1 MKKSNLY
8 SRYLVAFLFSAI
20 IFQIGCKKE
29 KGYYQTPNINSGTN
43 LDIYDYLKS
52 KPGVYDS
59 LLLVIDKLKMEG
71 TLRDSAITIFAV
83 SNSSFQIAIK
93 NLNDARRASN
103 KKAIYLTELAS
114 GKSLRPI
121 DQEKAKND
129 SAHLDTM
136 VARYIIKGLF
146 KSTDFSVGD
155 GRDLASIRGDYPMH
169 GKRQY
174 ADAQGMQSG
183 GPEVIEFA
191 NTKRSVF
198 TPNWAFAYTSSVNIQ
213 AKNGIIHLVQPDH
226 VFGYDEFVRRLTF
239 MPPPTNLFRTVLGR
253 QFVEYNDPNY
263 KDGTVNPGEKF
274 EKMLDGNVLTKF
286 ITHFNGRNPSV
297 KPVYFHWIPIVPTV
311 SNVYTFTTAN
321 DSQEYPRNPTSWR
334 VEGSNDDGAT
344 WVILDTRQDMK
355 FESNYQNKI
364 YDFNNDVAYAR
375 YRVVILTNA
384 GDDLFQLSEWTMNYR
399 KVYE

>member
-20 IFQIGCKKE
+20 VFQFGCKKE
-29 KGYYQTPNINSGTN
+29 KGYYDTQNINQETN

-71 TLRDSAITIFAV
+71 TLRDSAITLFAV

-93 NLNDARRASN
+93 NLNDARRAN
-103 KKAIYLTELAS
+103 GKPAIFLAELAS
-114 GKSLRPI
+114 GKVLIPS
-121 DQEKAKND
+121 QEEKIKND
-129 SAHLDTM
+129 SSHLDTM
-136 VARYIIKGLF
+136 VSRYIIKGLF
-146 KSTDFSVGD
+146 KSTDFSIGD
-155 GRDLASIRGDYPMH
+155 GRELLSVRGSFPMH

-174 ADAQGMQSG
+174 ADAQGMQNG

-239 MPPPTNLFRTVLGR
+239 IPPPTNLFKSVIGEKTVSYGLASYR
-253 QFVEYNDPNY
+253 
-263 KDGTVNPGEKF
+263 DGIVNPGEKF
-274 EKMLDGNVLTKF
+274 EKIYDGNSLTKF
-286 ITHFNGRNPSV
+286 ISHFNNYNGQ
-297 KPVYFHWIPIVPTV
+297 PVRPIYFNWAPAFPTV

-334 VEGSNDDGAT
+334 LEASQDKEN
-344 WVILDTRQDMK
+344 WVTLDTRQDMK
-355 FESNYQNKI
+355 FEANFQTKI
-364 YDFNNDVAYAR
+364 YDFKNDVAYQY
-375 YRVVILTNA
+375 YRIVILTNA
-384 GDDLFQLSEWTMNYR
+384 GDDLFQLSEWTMNFR
-399 KVYE
+399 KVYQ

>member
-1 MKKSNLY
+1 MKKLNLY

-20 IFQIGCKKE
+20 ILQIGCTKE
-29 KGYYQTPNINSGTN
+29 KGYYDTQNINSGTN

-71 TLRDSAITIFAV
+71 TLRDSAVTLFAV
-83 SNSSFQIAIK
+83 SNSSFQIAVK
-93 NLNDARRASN
+93 NLNDARRAN
-103 KKAIYLTELAS
+103 GKRAIFLAELAS
-114 GKSLRPI
+114 GKVLIPSEE
-121 DQEKAKND
+121 EKIKND
-129 SAHLDTM
+129 SSHLDTM
-136 VARYIIKGLF
+136 VSRYIIKGLF

-155 GRDLASIRGDYPMH
+155 GRELFSIRGNYPMH

-174 ADAQGMQSG
+174 ADAQGMQNG

-198 TPNWAFAYTSSVNIQ
+198 TPNWAFSYTSSVNIE

-239 MPPPTNLFRTVLGR
+239 IPPPTNLFKTVLGPKY
-253 QFVEYNDPNY
+253 VLYTDPNY

-274 EKMLDGNVLTKF
+274 EKIYDGNSLTKF
-286 ITHFNGRNPSV
+286 ITHFNNRTPAV
-297 KPVYFHWIPIVPTV
+297 KPIYFVWAPIEPTV

-321 DSQEYPRNPTSWR
+321 DSQQYPRNPTSWR
-334 VEGSNDDGAT
+334 LEASHDNSN

-355 FESNYQNKI
+355 FESNFQTKI
-364 YDFNNDVAYAR
+364 YDFKNEVAYEF

-384 GDDLFQLSEWTMNYR
+384 GDDLFQLSEWTMNFR
-399 KVYE
+399 KVYQ

>member
-1 MKKSNLY
+1 MKKSSLY

-20 IFQIGCKKE
+20 IFQMGCKKE

-93 NLNDARRASN
+93 NLNDARRANN

-114 GKSLRPI
+114 GKSPNI

-129 SAHLDTM
+129 SIHLDTL
-136 VARYIIKGLF
+136 VSRYIIKGLF

-155 GRDLASIRGDYPMH
+155 GRDLASIRGSYPMH

-174 ADAQGMQSG
+174 ADAQGMQNG

-226 VFGYDEFVRRLTF
+226 VFGFDEFVRRLTF
-239 MPPPTNLFRTVLGR
+239 IPPPKSVFDLVLDK
-253 QFVEYNDPNY
+253 FYVTFNNPDY
-263 KDGTVNPGEKF
+263 KDGTADPGENFTKLF
-274 EKMLDGNVLTKF
+274 DNNVLTKF
-286 ITHFNGRNPSV
+286 ICHFNVQNV
-297 KPVYFHWIPIVPTV
+297 KPVTWTWEAHEPIV
-311 SNVYTFTTAN
+311 SNVYTLTTAN
-321 DSQEYPRNPTSWR
+321 DSQQYPRNPTSWK
-334 VEGSNDDGAT
+334 VEGSQDRLT
-344 WVILDTRQDMK
+344 WTILDTRQDMK
-355 FESNYQNKI
+355 FESNFQNKI
-364 YDFNNDVAYAR
+364 YDFNNVVAYKY
-375 YRVVILTNA
+375 YRIVFLSNA
-384 GDDLFQLSEWTMNYR
+384 GDDLFQMSEWTMNFR
-399 KVYE
+399 KVYQ